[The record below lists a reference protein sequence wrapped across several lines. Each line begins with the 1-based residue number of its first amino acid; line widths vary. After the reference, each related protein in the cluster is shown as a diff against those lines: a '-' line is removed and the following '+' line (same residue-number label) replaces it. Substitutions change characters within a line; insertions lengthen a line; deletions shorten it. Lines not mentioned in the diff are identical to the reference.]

1 MIRAYEHHWF
11 QLTRPAIKPVFQIG
25 GVTFEGSFRLTS
37 RHCVTDVFF
46 HGKPKPPLRWIGRG
60 EACMAALVTVV
71 AGDCYRWFFG
81 TTLQPG
87 KQKAKRSHIPRLFFT
102 SKKKTLKKQFNPQI
116 KCVEG
121 GIKLWAFGQMI
132 HQKVPIFP
140 GPSSNIYRCVH
151 VVKTWNVWRIL
162 RF

>member
-1 MIRAYEHHWF
+1 MNTIGFNW
-11 QLTRPAIKPVFQIG
+11 QGQPLIIKPVFQIG
-25 GVTFEGSFRLTS
+25 GVTFEGAPDWPGFH
-37 RHCVTDVFF
+37 HCVTDVFF

-60 EACMAALVTVV
+60 EARMAALVTVV
-71 AGDCYRWFFG
+71 ARDCYRWFFG
-81 TTLQPG
+81 TTFSP
-87 KQKAKRSHIPRLFFT
+87 AKILSMSHPTCFLPQ
-102 SKKKTLKKQFNPQI
+102 KKKTRKKHSNPQI

-121 GIKLWAFGQMI
+121 GKKLWAFGQTI
-132 HQKVPIFP
+132 HQKVPFFP